1 MVEEY
6 QHRVLCDLPKRHP
19 AFSQL
24 AQFPFTPTPF
34 FKGVIA
40 FLADRP
46 FISELGSSANRQS
59 TERQNCTSH
68 FSAAQPMSRAP
79 KYLASSTRQ
88 SRGRDSLR
96 DIVNY
101 FQRFSRTSARLLWRA
116 NCSLTAA
123 FYCAFIREVHRA
135 ACNSVA
141 GF

>member
-46 FISELGSSANRQS
+46 FISELGSGANRQL

-101 FQRFSRTSARLLWRA
+101 FQRFFENKRQTVVARKLLS
-116 NCSLTAA
+116 NCGVLL
-123 FYCAFIREVHRA
+123 RLH
-135 ACNSVA
+135 
-141 GF
+141 

>member
-1 MVEEY
+1 
-6 QHRVLCDLPKRHP
+6 
-19 AFSQL
+19 
-24 AQFPFTPTPF
+24 
-34 FKGVIA
+34 VIA

-46 FISELGSSANRQS
+46 FISELGSGANRQL

-101 FQRFSRTSARLLWRA
+101 FQRFFENKRQTVVARKLLS
-116 NCSLTAA
+116 NCGVLL
-123 FYCAFIREVHRA
+123 RLH
-135 ACNSVA
+135 
-141 GF
+141 